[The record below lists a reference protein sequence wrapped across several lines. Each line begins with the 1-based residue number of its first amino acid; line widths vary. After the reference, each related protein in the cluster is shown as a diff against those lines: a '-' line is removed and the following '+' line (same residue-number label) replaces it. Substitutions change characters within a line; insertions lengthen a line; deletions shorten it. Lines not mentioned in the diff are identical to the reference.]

1 MIPQTRASMGSPW
14 PLASYAG
21 WEAYRRL
28 SWCKLSLFFLP
39 ERPQPLPP
47 LVVTADLSLDLSQNL
62 LQLFLLCLSVTHHI
76 HTSIIS
82 LDLCRGLLRLP
93 CAPPGQLASCTHTY
107 QSALTLTPNT
117 LEPQRPDDFLSSPP
131 FLSRITFCAL
141 TFVLSA
147 DPGAP
152 PTPCEFVA

>member
-14 PLASYAG
+14 PLASYAA

-39 ERPQPLPP
+39 ELPQPLPA

-76 HTSIIS
+76 HTNTIS

-93 CAPPGQLASCTHTY
+93 CAPPGQLASCMCTY
-107 QSALTLTPNT
+107 QSALTPPALRNRGGPMTFFHP
-117 LEPQRPDDFLSSPP
+117 PP
-131 FLSRITFCAL
+131 FLSNH
-141 TFVLSA
+141 VLCLDICPVCGPRHTS
-147 DPGAP
+147 
-152 PTPCEFVA
+152 VA